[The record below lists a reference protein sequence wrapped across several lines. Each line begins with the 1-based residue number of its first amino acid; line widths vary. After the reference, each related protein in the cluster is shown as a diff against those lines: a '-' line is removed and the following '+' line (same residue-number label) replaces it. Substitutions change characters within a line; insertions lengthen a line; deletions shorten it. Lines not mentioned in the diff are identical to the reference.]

1 MDIDDKLNEYYRF
14 KKRYIKNKKKCINC
28 NREVGTQFITE
39 IWDKKRVYKI
49 KCGDNDK
56 PCDLNKEIIIIKDID
71 TKENLHLLKK
81 TKDDLE
87 LKILKQKNEKLFFL
101 DNDVKFDENFK
112 KLTNLYDKVTKEYST
127 MFDKLAS
134 KTNTYKLAVIELI
147 DVVNENSEIENTTE
161 RITHL
166 LKTVKPISIKMK
178 SFLELH
184 QINESEYKLHIN
196 YQ

>member
-14 KKRYIKNKKKCINC
+14 KKRYIKNKQKCINC
-28 NREVGTQFITE
+28 NRNVGSKFITE
-39 IWDKKRVYKI
+39 NWDNKRVYKI

-56 PCDLNKEIIIIKDID
+56 PCDLNKEIIIIKDND
-71 TKENLHLLKK
+71 TKENLHLLKN

-87 LKILKQKNEKLFFL
+87 LKILKLKNEKLFFL
-101 DNDVKFDENFK
+101 DNDDQIDEKIK
-112 KLTNLYDKVTKEYST
+112 KLTNLYNNVTKKYST
-127 MFDKLAS
+127 IFDKLTS
-134 KTNTYKLAVIELI
+134 KSNTYKEALVELM
-147 DVVNENSEIENTTE
+147 DVVNQNSEIEDTTD

-184 QINESEYKLHIN
+184 QINDYEYKLHIN
-196 YQ
+196 Y